1 MSIPNDWLLDPFKLS
16 GIHCVFLGDQVG
28 GRPYLPGPGVAGV
41 CLDCLLSP
49 LADSTTMVL
58 SAASSEAQ
66 VPLKLFFNLLDT
78 H

>member
-1 MSIPNDWLLDPFKLS
+1 MSIPNDWLLAPFKLS

-28 GRPYLPGPGVAGV
+28 GRPGVAGV

-66 VPLKLFFNLLDT
+66 VPLK
-78 H
+78 